1 MLNLFLNA
9 RFTPAIS
16 SERFVLMSALGLAS
30 RAAIAPGLHTGNNKN
45 ILRRTRGVRMSTRKS
60 SRGAALSVSAEVTTT
75 PEGITVNTAPSDE
88 EIVKCKKWGT
98 WGCEASTFPWTYGSS
113 ETCYLLEG
121 EVTVTPDGGG
131 QPVSI
136 KAGDIA
142 TFPAGM
148 SCTWDVHVAV
158 NKHFNFH

>member
-1 MLNLFLNA
+1 
-9 RFTPAIS
+9 
-16 SERFVLMSALGLAS
+16 MSTLSLAS
-30 RAAIAPGLHTGNNKN
+30 RAAIAPGLHAGNHKSLL
-45 ILRRTRGVRMSTRKS
+45 LRRPRGVRMSSRKNAA
-60 SRGAALSVSAEVTTT
+60 SRDVALSVAAEVTTT
-75 PEGITVNTAPSDE
+75 PEAITVNTAPSDE
-88 EIVKCKKWGT
+88 EIAKCTQWGT